1 MCLLGM
7 RIEHNRPRGSVSKGV
22 ASCHNILTS
31 LQNSGT
37 MSNSAEFLQAVENVK
52 KLTERPTDEELLELY
67 GYYKQATVGDVN
79 TERPGMFD
87 FKGKYKWDNWNS
99 RKGMSKEDAEKKYIE
114 LVQTLLGK
122 YPSSS

>member
-1 MCLLGM
+1 
-7 RIEHNRPRGSVSKGV
+7 
-22 ASCHNILTS
+22 
-31 LQNSGT
+31 
-37 MSNSAEFLQAVENVK
+37 MSNSAEFVQAAENVK
-52 KLTERPTDEELLELY
+52 KLTEKPTDEELLELY

-122 YPSSS
+122 YPSS